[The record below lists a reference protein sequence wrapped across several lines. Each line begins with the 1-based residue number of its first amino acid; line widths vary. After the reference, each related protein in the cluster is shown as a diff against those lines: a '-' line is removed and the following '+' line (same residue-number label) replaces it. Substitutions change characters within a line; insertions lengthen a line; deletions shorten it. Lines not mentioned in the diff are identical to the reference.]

1 MNEKKPNNIRSR
13 DDHHLRQLV
22 SETRAWMEREGIEDQ
37 ELDWEAIARAERAR
51 WWRERVHQVLH
62 DLVARSQEMAAPIA
76 TRLRQLAT
84 IAEAQATAALE
95 VTLDAVHQVGRVLA
109 DPAQACLR
117 PEAGF
122 QFTHAP
128 AGVRTK
134 LGLSEEQEESVGIF
148 ISSTMPEARV
158 LADVH
163 QRTVTL
169 ECWEPLPPL
178 WCC

>member
-1 MNEKKPNNIRSR
+1 M
-13 DDHHLRQLV
+13 
-22 SETRAWMEREGIEDQ
+22 
-37 ELDWEAIARAERAR
+37 
-51 WWRERVHQVLH
+51 
-62 DLVARSQEMAAPIA
+62 
-76 TRLRQLAT
+76 
-84 IAEAQATAALE
+84 
-95 VTLDAVHQVGRVLA
+95 VHQVGCVLA
-109 DPAQACLR
+109 EPAQACLR

-148 ISSTMPEARV
+148 ISSTIPGARV

-169 ECWEPLPPL
+169 ECWEPLPPPL
-178 WCC
+178 VLLIPEDPALPPRLAEATVTDETAQVRFDNIPAGRYLLSIYTLEEEHP